1 MAEAEAL
8 RLEVGVRQTERV
20 VAGRKY
26 NWFEVR
32 QFVFALSSYNVQS
45 WNTHTHTHGHSHL
58 YAVVLVRSRHNYVN
72 VRIIIDTTKLPLE

>member
-20 VAGRKY
+20 VAVRKY

-32 QFVFALSSYNVQS
+32 QVFVFALSSYRAGI
-45 WNTHTHTHGHSHL
+45 HTHGHSQL

-72 VRIIIDTTKLPLE
+72 VRRH

>member
-1 MAEAEAL
+1 MAEAEVL

-20 VAGRKY
+20 VAERKY

-32 QFVFALSSYNVQS
+32 QVFVFALSSYRAGIQS
-45 WNTHTHTHGHSHL
+45 WNTHTRTSQL

-72 VRIIIDTTKLPLE
+72 VRRH

>member
-32 QFVFALSSYNVQS
+32 QVFVFALSSYRAGI
-45 WNTHTHTHGHSHL
+45 HTHT
-58 YAVVLVRSRHNYVN
+58 
-72 VRIIIDTTKLPLE
+72 DTVSFMP